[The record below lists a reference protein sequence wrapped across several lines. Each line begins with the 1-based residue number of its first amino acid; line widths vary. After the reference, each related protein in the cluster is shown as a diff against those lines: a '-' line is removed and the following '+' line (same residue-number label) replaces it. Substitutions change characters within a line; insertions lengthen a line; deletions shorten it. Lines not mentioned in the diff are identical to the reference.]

1 MRLPRFII
9 IRMHVIKYNQSKFQ
23 RYEKYLSVL
32 GEHLRVWRKYI
43 KRSVGLVWEYKYFL
57 FIVEKP
63 INYLNPMIGVKYKG
77 LKSLK
82 IDPKVKKPMRH
93 CKVDAI

>member
-1 MRLPRFII
+1 
-9 IRMHVIKYNQSKFQ
+9 MHVIKYNQSKFQ

-32 GEHLRVWRKYI
+32 GEHLRVWRK
-43 KRSVGLVWEYKYFL
+43 RSGGLVWEYKYFL

-63 INYLNPMIGVKYKG
+63 TNYLNPMIGVKYKG